1 MTPPLP
7 GGALHG
13 AAEGGA
19 CGSRLHGPHY
29 SEAARGVARDGLA
42 LRAGRRQ
49 YAARHGP
56 GGARCHPAGHHGA
69 AGGIQLG
76 VEVDSRETEADPST
90 DLPVMRSTVRF
101 RRLV

>member
-1 MTPPLP
+1 M
-7 GGALHG
+7 
-13 AAEGGA
+13 
-19 CGSRLHGPHY
+19 GSRY
-29 SEAARGVARDGLA
+29 VQDAANM
-42 LRAGRRQ
+42 LRAMDQEGPAAIPQGTMAQVRGAFVYRGRWLWLGRLLVLVL
-49 YAARHGP
+49 
-56 GGARCHPAGHHGA
+56 